1 MKLTELP
8 LLNFPENYKFRFKQS
23 DEINFIFC
31 PVRKKWLILT
41 AEEWVRQ
48 HVVQFLIHEKKHS
61 KSAVNTEVIVQ
72 INGMKKRADVVVF
85 EKEKP
90 LIIVECK
97 APQIKI
103 TQETFDQIARY
114 NLELNTEYL
123 MVTNGLNHFYCQMD
137 YENSRYVFLEN
148 LPEKLS

>member
-48 HVVQFLIHEKKHS
+48 HVIQFLIH
-61 KSAVNTEVIVQ
+61 
-72 INGMKKRADVVVF
+72 
-85 EKEKP
+85 
-90 LIIVECK
+90 
-97 APQIKI
+97 
-103 TQETFDQIARY
+103 
-114 NLELNTEYL
+114 
-123 MVTNGLNHFYCQMD
+123 
-137 YENSRYVFLEN
+137 
-148 LPEKLS
+148 

>member
-1 MKLTELP
+1 
-8 LLNFPENYKFRFKQS
+8 
-23 DEINFIFC
+23 
-31 PVRKKWLILT
+31 
-41 AEEWVRQ
+41 
-48 HVVQFLIHEKKHS
+48 
-61 KSAVNTEVIVQ
+61 
-72 INGMKKRADVVVF
+72 MKKRADVVVF